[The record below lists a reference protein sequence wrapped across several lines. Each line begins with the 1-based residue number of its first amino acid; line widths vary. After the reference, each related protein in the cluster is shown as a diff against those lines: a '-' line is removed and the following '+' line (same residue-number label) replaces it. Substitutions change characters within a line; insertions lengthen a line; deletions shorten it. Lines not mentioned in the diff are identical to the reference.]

1 MTIRPEFNLFLAAH
15 GVRPIHT
22 LDVPAGDLA
31 ETSLQD
37 KVELMIRQKDSEVN
51 TALNPAVD
59 AAMET
64 ILKKANQEMGDGQ
77 GPVFSLYPT
86 DVHCGSDLPGFEGL
100 MAVQLNPINF
110 MNGDKTGN
118 RYRAPMAVLFIDTT
132 PGVDGIQYS
141 IEKLTP

>member
-1 MTIRPEFNLFLAAH
+1 MTIRPEFNLFLAAQ

-59 AAMET
+59 APRGV
-64 ILKKANQEMGDGQ
+64 LRPLRRRLRREM
-77 GPVFSLYPT
+77 PARS
-86 DVHCGSDLPGFEGL
+86 
-100 MAVQLNPINF
+100 
-110 MNGDKTGN
+110 
-118 RYRAPMAVLFIDTT
+118 
-132 PGVDGIQYS
+132 
-141 IEKLTP
+141 